1 MKTID
6 DSYAAFGR
14 LMNEEEIFRDGSLT
28 FEDICARIGTQK
40 DALESVLLEEL
51 GMRGDAILDKYR
63 ETTAP

>member
-6 DSYAAFGR
+6 ESYAAFGR
-14 LMNEEEIFRDGSLT
+14 LMNEEEIFRDASLT